1 MKLNFINS
9 VNIKSAYD
17 TVSFKN
23 TSGYKQSISFIVI
36 NIFVAFLG
44 FIRSFAFMKF
54 LDFKELGL
62 ITLIQT
68 GAMLIGFFQIGLIN
82 GGYRILALQKSELTE
97 ETNNV
102 IFSYISLLSIFLVIL
117 FLIGSAAG
125 LFSEKLI
132 ISLSVITGLF
142 LLINNWLSNTLIAE
156 RAYSRINKAN
166 SISALI
172 SLACLP
178 LAFYWGIYGG
188 AVCILAQPL
197 FFSLIVLLS
206 GVKERPTKFI
216 FKISKIRNILHY
228 GFIPF
233 LSGLF
238 FLLYVQIERWSIAS
252 FLGTTALGHLYL
264 VFLMSTLWI
273 LIPTSILNL
282 LYPRAVVF
290 YENRDLSGFKNIV
303 VVHTFFV
310 IGYSVLITFL
320 IFFFLKP
327 LVAIIFPQHS
337 PYVKFAIY
345 ALPGLFFRSL
355 ADPISVVLNS
365 IVKLK
370 PLFWSDI
377 YGLALYSILIA
388 LLATF
393 HFFSLTTVLISFNL
407 YFAFKFIFLAF
418 SFLKLRKQ
426 FLPKQFNI
434 LK

>member
-1 MKLNFINS
+1 MNLNFINLGH
-9 VNIKSAYD
+9 VKSAIE

-23 TSGYKQSISFIVI
+23 TSSYKQSVSFIII

-44 FIRSFAFMKF
+44 FVRSFAFMKF
-54 LDFKELGL
+54 LDFKELGV

-82 GGYRILALQKSELTE
+82 GGYRLLALQKTELSE

-102 IFSYISLLSIFLVIL
+102 IFSYFSLLTIFLSIL
-117 FLIGSAAG
+117 FIVGSVAG
-125 LFSEKLI
+125 LFSDKLI
-132 ISLSVITGLF
+132 ISLSIITGLF
-142 LLINNWLSNTLIAE
+142 LLVNNWLSNTLIAE

-166 SISALI
+166 SISALM

-188 AVCILAQPL
+188 ALCILTQPL
-197 FFSLIVLLS
+197 VFTLIVLLS
-206 GVKERPTKFI
+206 GESKRPTKFV
-216 FKISKIRNILHY
+216 FEISKIRNILHY

-252 FLGTTALGHLYL
+252 FLGTTALGNLYL
-264 VFLMSTLWI
+264 VFLISTLWI

-282 LYPRAVVF
+282 LFPRAVVF
-290 YENRDLSGFKNIV
+290 YESKDLPGFKNIIV
-303 VVHTFFV
+303 IHSFFV
-310 IGYSVLITFL
+310 VGYSVLLTLL
-320 IFFFLKP
+320 IFFLLKP
-327 LVAIIFPQHS
+327 LVAVIFPQHT
-337 PYVKFAIY
+337 PFVKFAIY
-345 ALPGLFFRSL
+345 ALPGLILRSM

-365 IVKLK
+365 IVRLK

-377 YGLALYSILIA
+377 YGLILYSTLIV
-388 LLATF
+388 LLGIF
-393 HFFSLTTVLISFNL
+393 HLFSLTAVLICFNL
-407 YFAFKFIFLAF
+407 YFAFKFIFLSV

-426 FLPKQFNI
+426 FLTS
-434 LK
+434 

>member
-1 MKLNFINS
+1 MDLSFINLR
-9 VNIKSAYD
+9 NIKSAIE
-17 TVSFKN
+17 TVSFRN
-23 TSGYKQSISFIVI
+23 TSSYKQSISFIII
-36 NIFVAFLG
+36 NILVAFLG
-44 FIRSFAFMKF
+44 FVRSFAFMKF
-54 LDFKELGL
+54 LDFKSLGV

-82 GGYRILALQKSELTE
+82 GGYRLLALQKTELTE

-102 IFSYISLLSIFLVIL
+102 IFSYFSLLSIFLSIL
-117 FLIGSAAG
+117 FIIGSIAG
-125 LFSEKLI
+125 LFSDKLI

-166 SISALI
+166 SVSALV

-178 LAFYWGIYGG
+178 LAFYWGVYGG
-188 AVCILAQPL
+188 AICILAQPL
-197 FFSLIVLLS
+197 VFSMMVLFS
-206 GVKERPTKFI
+206 GESKRPTKFV

-252 FLGTTALGHLYL
+252 FLGTTALGNLYL
-264 VFLMSTLWI
+264 VFLISTLWI

-282 LYPRAVVF
+282 LFPRAVVF
-290 YENRDLSGFKNIV
+290 YESKDLHGFKNIIV
-303 VVHTFFV
+303 IHTFFV
-310 IGYSVLITFL
+310 IGYSVLLTIL
-320 IFFFLKP
+320 IFFLLKP
-327 LVAIIFPQHS
+327 FVAVIFPQHS
-337 PYVKFAIY
+337 PFVKFAIY
-345 ALPGLFFRSL
+345 ALPGLILRSM

-377 YGLALYSILIA
+377 YGLILYSTLIIL
-388 LLATF
+388 LGTF
-393 HFFSLTTVLISFNL
+393 HLFSLTAVLICFNV
-407 YFAFKFIFLAF
+407 YFAFKFIFLSV

-426 FLPKQFNI
+426 FLFS
-434 LK
+434 

>member
-1 MKLNFINS
+1 LKLNFINGE
-9 VNIKSAYD
+9 NFKSAYD

-23 TSGYKQSISFIVI
+23 TSSYKQSISFIVI

-44 FIRSFAFMKF
+44 FVRSFAFMKF

-82 GGYRILALQKSELTE
+82 GGYRILALQKSELSE

-102 IFSYISLLSIFLVIL
+102 IFSYISLLSVFLIIIFI
-117 FLIGSAAG
+117 IGSAFG
-125 LFSEKLI
+125 LFPEKLI

-156 RAYSRINKAN
+156 RAYARINKAN

-206 GVKERPTKFI
+206 GVKERPTKFV

-273 LIPTSILNL
+273 LIPTSISNL
-282 LYPRAVVF
+282 LYPRAVMF
-290 YENRDLSGFKNIV
+290 YEKKDLSGFKNII
-303 VVHTFFV
+303 V
-310 IGYSVLITFL
+310 IHALFILAYSLLITLL
-320 IFFFLKP
+320 IFFLLKP
-327 LVAIIFPQHS
+327 LVTFIFPQHS
-337 PYVKFAIY
+337 PYIKFAIY

-355 ADPISVVLNS
+355 ADPISIVLNS

-377 YGLALYSILIA
+377 YGLALYTTLIA
-388 LLATF
+388 LLATY
-393 HFFSLTTVLISFNL
+393 HIFSLTTVLISFNL
-407 YFAFKFIFLAF
+407 YFAFKFIFLAVTL
-418 SFLKLRKQ
+418 LKLRSQ
-426 FLPKQFNI
+426 FMPKYFNF